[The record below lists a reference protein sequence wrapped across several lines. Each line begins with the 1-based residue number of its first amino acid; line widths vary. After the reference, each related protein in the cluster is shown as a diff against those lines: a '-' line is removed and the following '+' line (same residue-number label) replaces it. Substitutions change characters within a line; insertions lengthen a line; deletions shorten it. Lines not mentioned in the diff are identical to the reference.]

1 MSTTVSLVKQAK
13 ELTTPQLLRGSMFV
27 TWGASLL
34 FMTSAIAAVQAQRQA
49 IKVVGLDS
57 APSILNAQRIQDSVA
72 NLDANLAN
80 ELLVKAGENPD
91 AVAGYEK
98 RRNKLSRLLVAVAEN
113 ITYGDDERIPIQ
125 TLQIKTLE
133 YIQLIQQARNLHAM
147 GNNAA
152 MLEAYRKAAA
162 IVDKDLLPAAV
173 TLAQVNYD
181 NLEKVYRKQRA
192 MVSGAMFAVIVNGL
206 LLLGILIGLQLF
218 LYRRMQRVFNLGL
231 LAASVITGLFLLY
244 TIASLSS
251 AANQLKVA
259 REDAFD
265 SLYAMRRARSLS
277 YGANGDQN
285 RYLLDPQSA
294 AVHQKAF
301 VEKINRIASLPSGMS
316 ISQVANR
323 ATASGEGSFRL
334 DGFNGFLA
342 DELGNI
348 TFEGEKRANVETLQ
362 AFATYLNADQKMR
375 DLQTSGNRAGA
386 IALAVGND
394 PNGIN
399 KTFDQYLKAH
409 QNVLDINTD
418 EFKKAIERGFSAVEL
433 DVKFKKPDP
442 NAAQKDNQD
451 IYILNTENPVE
462 VHSITR
468 YEVIAA
474 SATGAIALLTLLGLM
489 PRLKEYSR

>member
-1 MSTTVSLVKQAK
+1 MV
-13 ELTTPQLLRGSMFV
+13 
-27 TWGASLL
+27 
-34 FMTSAIAAVQAQRQA
+34 SAIAAVQAQRQA
-49 IKVVGLDS
+49 IKLVGLDS

-80 ELLVKAGENPD
+80 ELLVKPGENPD
-91 AVAGYEK
+91 AAAGYEK

-125 TLQIKTLE
+125 NLQIKTLE
-133 YIQLIQQARNLHAM
+133 YIQLIQQARNLRAL

-152 MLEAYRKAAA
+152 MLETYRKAAN
-162 IVDKDLLPAAV
+162 IVDKELLPAAV

-181 NLEKVYRKQRA
+181 HLEKVYQNQRA
-192 MVSGAMFAVIVNGL
+192 AVIGAMFAVIINGL
-206 LLLGILIGLQLF
+206 LLLTILIGLQLF

-231 LAASVITGLFLLY
+231 LAASVVTGLFLLY

-251 AANQLKVA
+251 ATSQLKIA

-277 YGANGDQN
+277 YSTNGDQN

-294 AVHQKAF
+294 SVHQKAF
-301 VEKINRIASLPSGMS
+301 ADKVSRIASIPPGTS

-323 ATASGEGSFRL
+323 AAGSGEGSFRL

-342 DELGNI
+342 DELANI

-362 AFATYLNADQKMR
+362 AFAAYLNLDQKMR
-375 DLQTSGNRAGA
+375 DLQASGNRAGA
-386 IALAVGND
+386 IALMVGD
-394 PNGIN
+394 APNGMN

-409 QNVLDINTD
+409 QNVLDINTQ
-418 EFKKAIERGFSAVEL
+418 EFKRAIERGFSAVEL

-451 IYILNTENPVE
+451 IYILGTENPVE
-462 VHSITR
+462 VHAITR
-468 YEVIAA
+468 YEAVAA
-474 SATGAIALLTLLGLM
+474 AATGAIALLTLLGLM